1 MAKTVF
7 GPSIAK
13 TKAEDYHGVARYT
26 RSLPD
31 IGVSPGV
38 KSLNLEFT
46 FEEALKL
53 SLALNS
59 CVLELNRYNRG
70 TIEGRDMGMLLSIKT
85 GNSSIAVIRKRIR
98 HKS

>member
-7 GPSIAK
+7 APTSAK
-13 TKAEDYHGVARYT
+13 KKAEDYHGAARYT
-26 RSLPD
+26 RAMPD

-46 FEEALKL
+46 FEEALNL

-59 CVLELNRYNRG
+59 CVLELNRYHRG
-70 TIEGRDMGMLLSIKT
+70 TIEGRDMGPLLS
-85 GNSSIAVIRKRIR
+85 N
-98 HKS
+98 